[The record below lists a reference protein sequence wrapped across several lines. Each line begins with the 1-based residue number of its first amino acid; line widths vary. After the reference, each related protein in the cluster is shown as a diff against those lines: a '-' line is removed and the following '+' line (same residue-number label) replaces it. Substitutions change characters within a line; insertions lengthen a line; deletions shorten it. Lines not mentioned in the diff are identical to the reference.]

1 MTGLGLSDRIISD
14 GKLDKTG
21 IPMLQ
26 TSLKVPTLS
35 SLLEASV
42 WQVLKDAGR
51 DNSPEDR
58 LWALNGLL
66 RAASLERG
74 IEAEEQMS
82 YADIGENS

>member
-1 MTGLGLSDRIISD
+1 MPLDEEDTAMMTSS
-14 GKLDKTG
+14 
-21 IPMLQ
+21 P
-26 TSLKVPTLS
+26 PTLS

-74 IEAEEQMS
+74 IETVEQPCYAET
-82 YADIGENS
+82 GEIR